1 MLPPFEVV
9 NHELDSSTK
18 VEEDLDQPQ
27 VILILKIPSL
37 HLARALLQPHANP
50 RHYGRF

>member
-1 MLPPFEVV
+1 MLTALEVA
-9 NHELDSSTK
+9 NHESYSSTK
-18 VEEDLDQPQ
+18 IEEDLDQRQ
-27 VILILKIPSL
+27 VILIVKIPPP